1 MSIFIA
7 GRLNQIASNQHA
19 SKIQSK
25 NKKQERNKKLSNQ
38 KNNTGVTIEHGPKTA
53 YTCSN
58 WERIKESNFN

>member
-25 NKKQERNKKLSNQ
+25 NKKQEIFQLSNQ
-38 KNNTGVTIEHGPKTA
+38 QNNTGVTIEHGPKTA

-58 WERIKESNFN
+58 WERIKGSNFN